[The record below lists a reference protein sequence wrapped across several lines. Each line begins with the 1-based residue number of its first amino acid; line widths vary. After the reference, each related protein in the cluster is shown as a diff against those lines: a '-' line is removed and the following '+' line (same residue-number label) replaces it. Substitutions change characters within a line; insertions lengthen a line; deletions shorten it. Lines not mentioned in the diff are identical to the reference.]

1 MDDAFAFRSTM
12 PLRRR
17 IDPRIVRAAV
27 AGAIVLLGIVLFA
40 RWVIAS
46 ERESFARI
54 HGRAQPGA
62 VGVRRIPGAVVPD
75 PAAADADAR
84 ESLRLALAAA
94 RIASPP
100 GEGFLDAGPGEL
112 AALRPGYTFV
122 DGPSTIPR
130 VVSVA
135 STGEAW
141 AAAVRGPSGTC
152 DWIRVGV
159 GEPATTGTTRTC
171 TGAAALRA
179 TAPAP
184 AEEVRRPSV

>member
-1 MDDAFAFRSTM
+1 MDEAFAFRSTT

-54 HGRAQPGA
+54 EARVQPDS
-62 VGVRRIPGAVVPD
+62 VGVFRIPGTTAPTD
-75 PAAADADAR
+75 ADADAQ

-94 RIASPP
+94 RIVSPQ
-100 GEGFLDAGPGEL
+100 GGNFLDAGPGEL

-130 VVSVA
+130 VVSVSA
-135 STGEAW
+135 TADAW

-152 DWIRVGV
+152 YWIRVGV
-159 GEPATTGTTRTC
+159 GEPPLTGTTRTC

-179 TAPAP
+179 PVPAP
-184 AEEVRRPSV
+184 VATDRRIPV

>member
-1 MDDAFAFRSTM
+1 MDDAFAFRTTT

-27 AGAIVLLGIVLFA
+27 VGGVVLLGIALFA

-46 ERESFARI
+46 EQESFERM
-54 HGRAQPGA
+54 HRRVQPA
-62 VGVRRIPGAVVPD
+62 SVGVLRIPGASPPD
-75 PAAADADAR
+75 ATGTEAQ

-94 RIASPP
+94 RIVIPP
-100 GEGFLDAGPGEL
+100 GGSYLDAGPAEL

-122 DGPSTIPR
+122 DGPSTIAR

-135 STGEAW
+135 ATERVW
-141 AAAVRGPSGTC
+141 AAAVRAPSGSC
-152 DWIRVGV
+152 YWLRVSV
-159 GEPATTGTTRTC
+159 GQPPVTGTTQTC

-179 TAPAP
+179 AAPSFASEP
-184 AEEVRRPSV
+184 DPRLAV